1 ADIEANG
8 LAHPIVLDADGVL
21 IDGRNRL
28 RACEVAG
35 AEPSY
40 ELFDGPDPA
49 AYILSSNLARRSL
62 TKGQA
67 AMVAAKALALGAPY
81 RNYTDGPSRGYI
93 SHAAVVLAHAPGLAD
108 AVIAGALS
116 LDEAYVR
123 AREIKAAAES
133 DEARLA
139 QLRSE
144 FPDLADKVTEEAL
157 TLTAA
162 LVEARERNAA
172 RRRDAE
178 QAADAAQTIVA
189 RTQSAVVA
197 ILLGREQGVENLI
210 TKDTIEALRAA
221 IDHLETPL

>member
-1 ADIEANG
+1 MGIDLLEAEKFAPLRGKHVG
-8 LAHPIVLDADGVL
+8 LITNHTGVDL
-21 IDGRNRL
+21 QGKPTID
-28 RACEVAG
+28 
-35 AEPSY
+35 
-40 ELFDGPDPA
+40 
-49 AYILSSNLARRSL
+49 
-62 TKGQA
+62 
-67 AMVAAKALALGAPY
+67 
-81 RNYTDGPSRGYI
+81 
-93 SHAAVVLAHAPGLAD
+93 VLAHAPGLAD

-221 IDHLETPL
+221 IDQLEEAL